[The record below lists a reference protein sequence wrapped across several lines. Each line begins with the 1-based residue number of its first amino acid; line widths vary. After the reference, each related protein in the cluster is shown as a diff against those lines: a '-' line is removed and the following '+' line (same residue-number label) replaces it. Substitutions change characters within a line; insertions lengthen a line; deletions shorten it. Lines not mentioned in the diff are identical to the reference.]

1 MAFKGAYKSIY
12 EAGLARLRERET
24 ERKAKSLAGAA
35 RAGVRTSG
43 VSQIPLTAIARESAG
58 AEQRLGADVAGMEET
73 ERLQK
78 IRFGERKELLTLSGT
93 LAEAAE
99 ERAAKRRRA
108 AGKSQLIGSLYG
120 GVLSGLG
127 SYLRPGG

>member
-43 VSQIPLTAIARESAG
+43 VSQIPLTAIARETAG
-58 AEQRLGADVAGMEET
+58 AEQRLGADVAGMEES
-73 ERLQK
+73 ERLRK
-78 IRFGERKELLTLSGT
+78 IRHEEQKELTTLSGSI
-93 LAEAAE
+93 AEAAE
-99 ERAAKRRRA
+99 RRAAARRRA
-108 AGKSQLIGSLYG
+108 AGKSQLWSSVAGGTISGIGA
-120 GVLSGLG
+120 
-127 SYLRPGG
+127 YLRPGG